1 MNAVEIEPALDK
13 LKKADKIAVLT
24 GAGMSVQSGVAPFR
38 GEGGLWE
45 KFDPNEYAHIGAFK
59 SDPEKC
65 WELFKLQIEEIS
77 EAQPNEGHEALV
89 SLESEGVEAVITQN
103 VDGLHGKAGSNE
115 VVELH
120 GSLSRLVC
128 PGCGKMYETDEKKDI
143 IYDGEIPRCDCGKIT
158 RPDVVMFGEMLPMD
172 AVDRARGLSQGADL
186 MIVVGTSAVVQP
198 AASLPILA
206 KRNGAEI
213 LEVNIERTPL
223 TDNFTD
229 HFLRGKAGEVLS
241 KIVKNING

>member
-103 VDGLHGKAGSNE
+103 VDGLHGKAGSTE